1 MKFIFPRNYNFK
13 NKLFG
18 IFDYNTIIF
27 NIIWDVFIFCLIN
40 LIFEDVTTKAI
51 IFIICCFPLLLFS
64 IVGFQHESILSFIT
78 YLLKFLFSN
87 KVYLFNKF

>member
-18 IFDYNTIIF
+18 VFDYSTIIL
-27 NIIWDVFIFCLIN
+27 NIVWDVFIFCLVN
-40 LIFEDVTTKAI
+40 LIFTDISIKSI
-51 IFIICCFPLLLFS
+51 IFIIFCFPLLLFS
-64 IVGFQHESILSFIT
+64 ISGIQHENVLIFIT

-87 KVYLFNKF
+87 KIYLFNKF